1 MKLFNYVKPQLEA
14 YFQVEQSFK
23 ESKLDQ
29 RYFELIKI
37 RATQLNG
44 CAFCLNMHTV
54 DAMKNGETAQRIF
67 LLDAWRDSDLFTEKE
82 QIVLELTEAITY
94 IEHFNDDL
102 YERAHQHFTEQE
114 YALLLVAIAQINLW
128 NRLNIGIKQEI
139 NKNYK

>member
-1 MKLFNYVKPQLEA
+1 MKLFKYVKPQLEA

-23 ESKLDQ
+23 ESNLDQ

-94 IEHFNDDL
+94 IENFSDDL
-102 YERAHQHFTEQE
+102 YERAHEHFNEQE

-139 NKNYK
+139 NKDYK